1 MRPDLKWDERVLKV
15 SFWCF
20 NIGLAMM
27 ALFTLLPMG
36 TLQLLAAIDHGY
48 WYARSEQF
56 MQQPIIELLIWM
68 RVPGDT
74 VFSIGA
80 LALTYF
86 VARLWLWPRQ
96 EHEEASGAPD
106 LSRPPEAVPVP
117 AE

>member
-1 MRPDLKWDERVLKV
+1 MRPDLKWDERVLKI

-27 ALFTLLPMG
+27 ALFTLLPLG

-56 MQQPIIELLIWM
+56 MQQPIVELLIWM

-80 LALTYF
+80 LALAYF
-86 VARLWLWPRQ
+86 VARLWLWPRH

-106 LSRPPEAVPVP
+106 LSRPPEAVP